1 MILNYSFR
9 NIVNFV
15 SSLMIIW
22 SISFLF
28 PIVYNFISIP
38 EQEKDVL
45 LFILIINVTIGLIA
59 WFVNNLSNE
68 H

>member
-1 MILNYSFR
+1 MTLNYSFR

-15 SSLMIIW
+15 SSLMLIW

-28 PIVYNFISIP
+28 PILYNFITIP

-45 LFILIINVTIGLIA
+45 FFILIIDVTIGLIG
-59 WFVNNLSNE
+59 WFVNNLSKE